1 MARSSESL
9 PVSNLDLVRA
19 FFAGAPDDLVAAIE
33 DPEWVEIARRGLT
46 PLLAPDFE
54 FVTVRESVG
63 MPGARRGVE
72 GFFTAYRAYAEMWE
86 SYSLEPQQFVE
97 VGDKVVV
104 EAKISGRTRRDG
116 VQLEQHVAAVYTFE
130 DGRIRRIEEF
140 SDVAAAHAAAKDA
153 S

>member
-1 MARSSESL
+1 L
-9 PVSNLDLVRA
+9 PGSNLDLVRA
-19 FFAGAPDDLVAAIE
+19 FFAGAPDDLVAAVE
-33 DPEWVEIARRGLT
+33 DPEWVEIARQGLG

-72 GFFTAYRAYAEMWE
+72 GFFTAYRAYAEMWQ
-86 SYSLEPQQFVE
+86 SYSLNPERFVE

-104 EAKISGRTRRDG
+104 EAKISGATRRDG
-116 VQLEQHVAAVYTFE
+116 VPLEQHVAAVYTFE
-130 DGRIRRIEEF
+130 DGKIRRIEEF
-140 SDVAAAHAAAKDA
+140 SDVASAHAAAEGV